1 METTYLL
8 LSIAVATLGFLLWYA
23 LCSSLRLPKGFQIQF
38 DINRPYARRIFRRRI
53 MGFLIYGL
61 LPWLLIFRWN
71 MLGDVSLEDLKVSF
85 EWNARVTKWVLIFLP
100 LLIVFNLRG
109 AGSRYNLTEY
119 PEIRVTIWTPSLL
132 VWNAISWLLYLVA
145 LEFTYRGLL
154 LQSSLMVTGSEWMAI
169 VISVG
174 IYSMIHYFK
183 NNQLSVFA
191 VPFSAILCYA
201 TLDSGGSLIPAILVH
216 FVGGQITEWLA
227 ISKHPEI
234 KFET

>member
-8 LSIAVATLGFLLWYA
+8 LSVAVATLGFLLWYG
-23 LCSSLRLPKGFQIQF
+23 LSSSLRLPKSFQIQF
-38 DINRPYARRIFRRRI
+38 DINQAYAGRIMRRRI
-53 MGFLIYGL
+53 VGFVIYGL
-61 LPWLLIFRWN
+61 IPWLLIFKLN
-71 MLGDVSLEDLKVSF
+71 VLGNVSPEDLKVSF
-85 EWNARVTKWVLIFLP
+85 EWNNRVTRWVLIFLP
-100 LLIVFNLRG
+100 LLILFNIRG

-119 PEIRVTIWTPSLL
+119 PEIRVTIWTRSL
-132 VWNAISWLLYLVA
+132 VFWNAVSWFLYLVA
-145 LEFTYRGLL
+145 LEYTYRGLL
-154 LQSSLMVTGSEWMAI
+154 LQSSLMVTGSDWMAI

-201 TLDSGGSLIPAILVH
+201 TLDCDGSLIPAIVVH

-234 KFET
+234 KFER